1 MQKPQ
6 TIDATTGRLG
16 RALRTARTANH
27 MSADEASRLIDI
39 LPDELIQYERG
50 RGKMPQDVLEHLLL
64 MGYRMIHFLT
74 LEKRYR
80 FQRRIYRKIKDFVN
94 EVP

>member
-1 MQKPQ
+1 MQKPK
-6 TIDATTGRLG
+6 TIDATTGRVG
-16 RALRTARTANH
+16 CALRVARTANH
-27 MSADEASRLIDI
+27 MSAEEASRLLYIM
-39 LPDELIQYERG
+39 PDELIQYERG
-50 RGKMPQDVLEHLLL
+50 LVKIPQDILEHLLM

-80 FQRRIYRKIKDFVN
+80 FQRRIYHKIKDIVT